1 MKVHPLGCTFFTTQ
15 YFLMK
20 RLFLFVILAGFSLPL
35 YPQEQPA
42 VYLELER
49 NYNENSFEACIR
61 MAKQVQSF
69 THNRID
75 TLAANSF
82 FYLGDAYNQVG
93 ETRKAL
99 HYFELQKE
107 TLATLKLERTAD
119 FSNTLN
125 NLAYLYLQEGDYAK
139 AGAIADNLIAN
150 DRLLFPPTA
159 DEYVS
164 SVMYVA
170 DIYIQLDRI
179 RDAEQLLTSTLRA
192 QEKNSVNRGVL
203 LNRLGDLY
211 SYSGQYTRA
220 SRVLMEAIDLLG
232 NEAGEESTEFIN
244 TAINLGILFMSQ
256 GKYPEAEEIF
266 EVALSKVNESE
277 PVYASLLNNQA
288 LVFQSLGQLERA
300 EQTLLTIRD
309 RDSIDLGI
317 THPDYAITLSNLGL
331 VYTDESKFE
340 LAEKSLKKA
349 LAIQKENGEATTVSF
364 ARKLNNLARVY
375 QMNGAPE
382 KAIPL
387 LEQALAIF
395 RKNMGKE
402 SPEYATSAY
411 NLGLALWKAGKGESG
426 YKHLRHAADIRAKR
440 LGKNHPK
447 YAESILKIAEYQW
460 QQRSIRDARKS
471 FGEVFENYFFQIDE
485 TFPVLTEEEKS
496 KFYYTNIRPSFDKF
510 NSFAV
515 EHRNEDPGMLQHV
528 YDYLINTKAAIMFA
542 TEKVRSSILASDDAT
557 LIAQF
562 EEWQNAKEQ
571 IAKLYSLNQEHPA
584 LDSLLTATDNLE
596 KELARKSAQFSGQFV
611 KKKVRYAEI
620 QKTLKPGEAAVEVLR
635 FRKYNP
641 AAGGAFLDDIHY
653 GFLVLTAGDNRQPE
667 LIPMAAG
674 TEMETKFLRY
684 YRNNIKFN
692 LDDAASYEHY
702 FERLATYLR
711 KHNAHRIF
719 FSADGVYNQININ
732 SIQDPQTKKYLIDEF
747 DIRLVT
753 NTREL
758 VEVRAPKSNHQSS
771 ILIGYPKFQLGT
783 DELPSPEKKSTTR
796 GSGSR
801 AWRGG
806 LLRYMRGEEG
816 ISVLPGTQVEI
827 RKIAP
832 LFGDGTGVHME
843 TEASERIAKGVNNP
857 RVLHIATHGYFL
869 EDENE
874 QSNNRQTYYSNPLLN
889 AGLILAGAENFLK
902 TGEPINEHGDDGI
915 LTAFEAMNLK
925 LDDTELVVLSACE
938 TALGNVKNGEG
949 VYGLQRALKLA
960 GARSIVMSLWNVDDD
975 ATQQLMTAFYEE
987 MLKTGDQHLA
997 FRAAQQK
1004 VKEKFPSPFYWGAF
1018 VMVGI

>member
-1 MKVHPLGCTFFTTQ
+1 MKQFCL
-15 YFLMK
+15 L
-20 RLFLFVILAGFSLPL
+20 VILAGSYLQL

-82 FYLGDAYNQVG
+82 FFLGDAYNQIG

-107 TLATLKLERTAD
+107 ILATLKLQHTTD

-125 NLAYLYLQEGDYAK
+125 NLAYLYLQEGDYAR
-139 AGAIADNLIAN
+139 AGSIADNLIAN
-150 DRLLFPPTA
+150 DRLLFPPTS

-164 SVMYVA
+164 TVIYVT

-179 RDAEQLLTSTLRA
+179 KDAEHLLGATLRP
-192 QEKNSVNRGVL
+192 QDKRSINRGIL
-203 LNRLGDLY
+203 LNKLGDLY

-220 SRVLMEAIDLLG
+220 SRTLTEAIDLLG
-232 NEAGEESTEFIN
+232 DEAGEESAEFIS

-266 EVALSKVNESE
+266 ETALSKVNESE
-277 PVYASLLNNQA
+277 PAYASLLNNQA
-288 LVFQSLGQLERA
+288 LVLQSLGQLQRA
-300 EQTLLTIRD
+300 EETLLAIRG
-309 RDSIDLGI
+309 RDSVDLGT
-317 THPDYAITLSNLGL
+317 THPDFAITLSNLGL
-331 VYTDESKFE
+331 VYADQSKFE
-340 LAEKSLKKA
+340 RAEAVLKKA
-349 LAIQKENGEATTVSF
+349 LVIQRENGEATATSF

-375 QMNGAPE
+375 QMNGAPV

-387 LEQALAIF
+387 LEQAMAIF

-411 NLGLALWKAGKGESG
+411 NLGVALWKAGKGPAG
-426 YKHLRHAADIRAKR
+426 YKHLRISADIRLKR

-460 QQRSIRDARKS
+460 ETRSIREAQRS
-471 FGEVFENYFFQIDE
+471 FGDVFDNYFYQIDE

-515 EHRNEDPGMLQHV
+515 EHQSEDPAMLKQA

-542 TEKVRSSILASDDAT
+542 TEKVRTSILASDDPV
-557 LIAQF
+557 LITQF
-562 EEWQNAKEQ
+562 EEWQAAKEQ
-571 IAKLYSLNQEHPA
+571 IAKLYSLNQEHPQ
-584 LDSLLTATDNLE
+584 LDSLLTATDALE
-596 KELARKSAQFSGQFV
+596 KELARKSAHFSGQFV
-611 KKKVRYAEI
+611 KRKITHEHI
-620 QKTLKPGEAAVEVLR
+620 QKALKPGEAAVEVLR
-635 FRKYNP
+635 FQKYNP
-641 AAGGAFLDDIHY
+641 KGGGAFIDDTNY
-653 GFLVLTAGDNRQPE
+653 GFLVITGSAGSPVFISMPAGDD
-667 LIPMAAG
+667 
-674 TEMETKFLRY
+674 METKFLRY

-692 LDDAASYEHY
+692 LPDAASYEHY
-702 FERLATYLR
+702 FKPMADYL
-711 KHNAHRIF
+711 KENEIHRVF
-719 FSADGVYNQININ
+719 LSADGVYNQINIS
-732 SIQDPQTKKYLIDEF
+732 SIQNPETTKFLIDEF

-753 NTREL
+753 NTREI
-758 VEVRAPKSNHQSS
+758 VEVTTPGKTHQSS
-771 ILIGYPKFQLGT
+771 TLIGFPKFNLG
-783 DELPSPEKKSTTR
+783 DGELPSQEKNAGTR
-796 GSGSR
+796 GTGSR

-816 ISVLPGTQVEI
+816 ISILPGTRVEI
-827 RKIAP
+827 SKIAA
-832 LFGDGTGVHME
+832 LFGDATAVHME
-843 TEASERIAKGVNNP
+843 TEASERIAKNVNNP

-869 EDENE
+869 EDAVAHT
-874 QSNNRQTYYSNPLLN
+874 SRQTYFSNPLLN
-889 AGLILAGAENFLK
+889 AGLMLAGAENFLR

-960 GARSIVMSLWNVDDD
+960 GARSIVMSLWNVDDE
-975 ATQQLMTAFYEE
+975 ATQQLMTTFYEE